1 MKKFLKFLGG
11 VAVAATVIPY
21 NYKKDE
27 ESGEKTI
34 QALLWKASLPEKAE
48 DGTSKLKVSFGF
60 NNPFQSED
68 AVDESDLFVHD
79 VHIDYD
85 PVCECECSEE
95 CAEVNPCCCENAVEE
110 MAEDAA
116 EAVEEVVE
124 AVEEAVEET
133 AETVEELVSEIV
145 EDTAE

>member
-95 CAEVNPCCCENAVEE
+95 CAEVNPCCCESAAEEVVEE
-110 MAEDAA
+110 IIEEAAEAAEDAA
-116 EAVEEVVE
+116 EAVEE
-124 AVEEAVEET
+124 
-133 AETVEELVSEIV
+133 LVSEV
-145 EDTAE
+145 AEDIAE

>member
-1 MKKFLKFLGG
+1 MKKFLQFLGG
-11 VAVAATVIPY
+11 AVVAASVIPY
-21 NYKKDE
+21 AWSKDE
-27 ESGEKTI
+27 ESGQQNF
-34 QALLWKASLPEKAE
+34 QALLWKASVRSQVEEGEK
-48 DGTSKLKVSFGF
+48 KLSVTFGF

-110 MAEDAA
+110 MAEEAA

-124 AVEEAVEET
+124 AVEDAVEET
-133 AETVEELVSEIV
+133 AEAVEELVSEIV